1 MKRFDFAVIGGG
13 PAGASAARRLA
24 IAGASVAMFER
35 RAMPRFKPCGG
46 ALSRQAMSWLD
57 FPVPDRLINRRVF
70 GIRVHVGGA
79 VVEAREAR
87 RVAVLVS
94 RAPFDHYLVSK
105 AEEAGAAILW
115 REVRSLEV
123 GPDGATVSTSDD
135 RLAVRCTIVCE
146 GANRRLGRAVA
157 GRDPPGGRGFCLQA
171 EIPAADPDSYADLG
185 GLLDI
190 YFAAV
195 GYGYG
200 WVFHHGS
207 HYNVGVGS
215 PCSMFDAPLETFRQ
229 FVAARGLRLDGV
241 RTWGHFLPSGGLARR
256 VAGDRVLLAG
266 DAAGFVDPFQGEGL
280 AYAIRSGQ
288 LAAETVLEAARTG
301 DFSRAGL
308 ASYEDACYRE
318 FGRDLVSSRRLMRI
332 MHGWPSVFING
343 VLTEPPVVR
352 RFLEIAAGRSSY
364 RRFLGWLLLRAPWFW
379 LHSRLSARQR
389 RAQSRET
396 P

>member
-1 MKRFDFAVIGGG
+1 MKPFDFAVIGGG

-24 IAGASVAMFER
+24 LAGASVALLER
-35 RAMPRFKPCGG
+35 RVMPRFKACGG
-46 ALSRQAMSWLD
+46 ALSRQAMSYLD
-57 FPVPDRLINRRVF
+57 FPVPDHLINRAIF

-79 VVEAREAR
+79 VIEARDAR

-94 RAPFDHYLVSK
+94 RAPFDHFLVSK
-105 AEEAGAAILW
+105 AEEAGAAVFW
-115 REVRSLEV
+115 RDVKSIEVRSDGVTLAT
-123 GPDGATVSTSDD
+123 PDGP
-135 RLAVRCTIVCE
+135 LAVRCAIICE
-146 GANRRLGRAVA
+146 GANRRLGLAVA
-157 GRDPPGGRGFCLQA
+157 GRDPPNWRGFCLQA
-171 EIPAADPDSYADLG
+171 EIPVTDPDPYADLSD
-185 GLLDI
+185 LMNVH
-190 YFAAV
+190 FAAV
-195 GYGYG
+195 GHGYG

-215 PCSMFDAPLETFRQ
+215 LCSMFDAPLRTFRR

-256 VAGDRVLLAG
+256 VAGDRMLLAG

-288 LAAETVLEAARTG
+288 LAAEAALDAARAN

-308 ASYEDACYRE
+308 AAYEDACYRT
-318 FGRDLVSSRRLMRI
+318 FGRDLGYSRRLMRI

-343 VLTEPPVVR
+343 VATEPPVVV

-364 RRFLGWLLLRAPWFW
+364 RQFQGWLLPRAPWFW
-379 LHSRLSARQR
+379 LHSRLSARKR
-389 RAQSRET
+389 SARAREAL
-396 P
+396 

>member
-1 MKRFDFAVIGGG
+1 VKRFDFAVIGGG

-24 IAGASVAMFER
+24 LAGASVALFER
-35 RAMPRFKPCGG
+35 RAMPRFKACGG
-46 ALSRQAMSWLD
+46 ALSRQAMAWLD
-57 FPVPDRLINRRVF
+57 FPVPDRLINREIF

-79 VVEAREAR
+79 VIEAREAQ

-94 RAPFDHYLVSK
+94 RAPFDHYLVSQ
-105 AEEAGAAILW
+105 AEEAGAAVFWLNVNSI
-115 REVRSLEV
+115 EVRSDGVTLATLD
-123 GPDGATVSTSDD
+123 GPW
-135 RLAVRCTIVCE
+135 AVRCVLICE
-146 GANRRLGRAVA
+146 GANRRLGLAVA
-157 GRDPPGGRGFCLQA
+157 GRDPPNGRGFCFQA
-171 EIPAADPDSYADLG
+171 EIPVTDPDPYADLG

-215 PCSMFDAPLETFRQ
+215 LCSMFDAPRETFRR
-229 FVAARGLRLDGV
+229 FVAARGLVLDGA

-288 LAAETVLEAARTG
+288 LAAEAALDAARAN
-301 DFSRAGL
+301 DFSRASL
-308 ASYEDACYRE
+308 ATYEDACDRA
-318 FGRDLVSSRRLMRI
+318 FGRNLVYSRRLMRF
-332 MHGWPSVFING
+332 MHGWPSVFIDG
-343 VLTEPPVVR
+343 VATEPPVVR
-352 RFLEIAAGRSSY
+352 RFLEIAAGRLSY
-364 RRFLGWLLLRAPWFW
+364 RRFLGWMLPRAPWFW
-379 LHSRLSARQR
+379 LRSRLTARQR
-389 RAQSRET
+389 SAVKFG
-396 P
+396 